1 LLLPQAGGGQVG
13 FSNGGPPS
21 PSPPSGGEEHQVP
34 PHRWGRLSRGEMDE
48 LVFLKLGGSLITD
61 KTKEATAKEEVIRQ
75 AAREVNEALAA
86 RPDLRLLV
94 GHGSGSFGHF
104 VARRYGLP
112 SDSNEESPPNWR
124 GYAETG
130 AAAARLNRLLTDIFL
145 AEGVP
150 VVSIQPSASA
160 HCWDGELVSIA
171 TEPIELIQRH
181 GLVPLVYG
189 DVALDKVRGCT
200 IISTEQIFAY
210 LADHLE
216 PARIVLAGEVE
227 GVFTADPFRDESAQL
242 IPEISPHAFR
252 QVELML
258 TGSHGVDV
266 TGGMLTKV
274 RIMHALVQ
282 KRPELKVQLISGRRQ
297 GMIRRALLEP
307 SLDEGTTICYEWE
320 TVNNEAL

>member
-1 LLLPQAGGGQVG
+1 M
-13 FSNGGPPS
+13 N
-21 PSPPSGGEEHQVP
+21 
-34 PHRWGRLSRGEMDE
+34 E

-61 KTKEATAKEEVIRQ
+61 KSREATAKEGIIRR
-75 AAREVNEALAA
+75 AGREIKEALGA
-86 RPDLRLLV
+86 RLDLRLLV

-104 VARRYGLP
+104 VARRYSLLEEGPP
-112 SDSNEESPPNWR
+112 SWQ

-130 AAAARLNRLLTDIFL
+130 AAAARLNRLVTDIFL

-160 HCWDGELVSIA
+160 HCWGGELVSMA
-171 TEPIELIQRH
+171 TEPIEFMLLH
-181 GLVPLVYG
+181 GLAPLVYG
-189 DVALDKVRGCT
+189 DVALDKARGCT

-227 GVFTADPFRDESAQL
+227 GVFTVDPLRDESAQL
-242 IPEISPHAFR
+242 IPDISRQNFH
-252 QVELML
+252 QVEHML
-258 TGSHGVDV
+258 AGSHGVDV

-282 KRPELKVQLISGRRQ
+282 EHPELKVQLISGQRP
-297 GMIRRALLEP
+297 GTIKRALLEP
-307 SLDEGTTICYEWE
+307 DLEEGTTIRF
-320 TVNNEAL
+320 

>member
-1 LLLPQAGGGQVG
+1 M
-13 FSNGGPPS
+13 
-21 PSPPSGGEEHQVP
+21 H
-34 PHRWGRLSRGEMDE
+34 E

-61 KTKEATAKEEVIRQ
+61 KSREATPRGEVIRRTT
-75 AAREVNEALAA
+75 REIEDVLEA

-104 VARRYGLP
+104 VARRHGLL
-112 SDSNEESPPNWR
+112 EGAPPNWR

-130 AAAARLNRLLTDIFL
+130 AAAARLNRLVTDIFL

-160 HCWDGELVSIA
+160 HCYDGQLISMA
-171 TEPIELIQRH
+171 TKPIEMILHH

-189 DVALDKVRGCT
+189 DVALDELHGCT

-227 GVFTADPFRDESAQL
+227 GVFTADPLRDESAQL
-242 IPEISPHAFR
+242 IPQISRQNFH
-252 QVELML
+252 QVEHKLA
-258 TGSHGVDV
+258 GSHGVDV

-282 KRPELKVQLISGRRQ
+282 RRPELKVLLISGQ
-297 GMIRRALLEP
+297 QPGMIKRALVEP
-307 SLDEGTTICYEWE
+307 DLAEGTTIRF
-320 TVNNEAL
+320 

>member
-1 LLLPQAGGGQVG
+1 
-13 FSNGGPPS
+13 
-21 PSPPSGGEEHQVP
+21 
-34 PHRWGRLSRGEMDE
+34 MDE

-61 KTKEATAKEEVIRQ
+61 KNREATARGEVIRQ
-75 AAREVNEALAA
+75 AAREIREALAA

-112 SDSNEESPPNWR
+112 SDSNEEGPTNWR

-130 AAAARLNRLLTDIFL
+130 AAAARLNRLLTDTFL

-160 HCWDGELVSIA
+160 HCYDGELISMEA
-171 TEPIELIQRH
+171 EPIELILHH

-189 DVALDKVRGCT
+189 DVALDEVRGCT

-210 LADHLE
+210 LAHHLE
-216 PARIVLAGEVE
+216 PARIILAGEVE
-227 GVFTADPFRDESAQL
+227 GVFTADPLRDDSAQL
-242 IPEISPHAFR
+242 IPEISR
-252 QVELML
+252 QNFDRVEHKLA
-258 TGSHGVDV
+258 GSHGVDV

-274 RIMHALVQ
+274 RIMYALVQ
-282 KRPELKVQLISGRRQ
+282 ERPELKVQLISGRQPGVIKRV
-297 GMIRRALLEP
+297 LLEP
-307 SLDEGTTICYEWE
+307 KLEQGTTIRYEQGDTE
-320 TVNNEAL
+320 Q

>member
-1 LLLPQAGGGQVG
+1 M
-13 FSNGGPPS
+13 N
-21 PSPPSGGEEHQVP
+21 
-34 PHRWGRLSRGEMDE
+34 E

-61 KTKEATAKEEVIRQ
+61 KGREATAKEGTIGR
-75 AAREVNEALAA
+75 AAREIKEALEA

-104 VARRYGLP
+104 VARRHGLRAG
-112 SDSNEESPPNWR
+112 DVGLRPPNWP
-124 GYAETG
+124 GYTDTG
-130 AAAARLNRLLTDIFL
+130 AAAARLNRLVTDTFL

-160 HCWDGELVSIA
+160 DCRGGEIVSMA
-171 TEPIELIQRH
+171 TEPIELLLLH

-200 IISTEQIFAY
+200 IISTEQIFTHLTAF
-210 LADHLE
+210 LE

-227 GVFTADPFRDESAQL
+227 GVFTADPFRDKAARL
-242 IPEISPHAFR
+242 IPEISTHGFH

-274 RIMHALVQ
+274 RMMYDLVQ
-282 KRPELKVQLISGRRQ
+282 ERPQLKVQIISGRRP
-297 GMIRRALLEP
+297 GLIKRVLLEP
-307 SLDEGTTICYEWE
+307 DLEEGTTIRWRGHH
-320 TVNNEAL
+320 TPGPAAHPGALQPCGGGTR

>member
-1 LLLPQAGGGQVG
+1 
-13 FSNGGPPS
+13 
-21 PSPPSGGEEHQVP
+21 
-34 PHRWGRLSRGEMDE
+34 MDE
-48 LVFLKLGGSLITD
+48 LIFLKLGGSLITD
-61 KTKEATAKEEVIRQ
+61 KSQETTAREEIIRR
-75 AAREVNEALAA
+75 AARETREALEA
-86 RPDLRLLV
+86 RHDLRLLI

-104 VARRYGLP
+104 VAQRYGLL
-112 SDSNEESPPNWR
+112 EEGPPNWQ

-130 AAAARLNRLLTDIFL
+130 AAAARLNRLVTDIFL

-160 HCWDGELVSIA
+160 HCWDGELISMA
-171 TEPIELIQRH
+171 TEPIEWMLYH

-189 DVALDKVRGCT
+189 DVALDKMRGCT

-227 GVFTADPFRDESAQL
+227 GVFTTDPLRDESAQL
-242 IPEISPHAFR
+242 IPEISR
-252 QVELML
+252 QNLHQLELML

-274 RIMHALVQ
+274 RIMYALVQ
-282 KRPELKVQLISGRRQ
+282 EQPEPKVQIISGRQ
-297 GMIRRALLEP
+297 PGMIKRALLEP
-307 SLDEGTTICYEWE
+307 DLEEGTTIRW
-320 TVNNEAL
+320 

>member
-1 LLLPQAGGGQVG
+1 M
-13 FSNGGPPS
+13 N
-21 PSPPSGGEEHQVP
+21 
-34 PHRWGRLSRGEMDE
+34 E
-48 LVFLKLGGSLITD
+48 LIFLKLGGSLITD
-61 KTKEATAKEEVIRQ
+61 KSREATAREGVIRR
-75 AAREVNEALAA
+75 AAREIKEALAA

-104 VARRYGLP
+104 VAQRHGLL
-112 SDSNEESPPNWR
+112 EGGPPNWP

-160 HCWDGELVSIA
+160 HCCDGELVGMA
-171 TEPIELIQRH
+171 TEPIELMLRH
-181 GLVPLVYG
+181 GLTPLVYG
-189 DVALDKVRGCT
+189 DVALDEVRGCT

-227 GVFTADPFRDESAQL
+227 GVFTADPLKNESAQL
-242 IPEISPHAFR
+242 IPEISRQNLH
-252 QVELML
+252 QVEHKLA
-258 TGSHGVDV
+258 GSHGVDV

-282 KRPELKVQLISGRRQ
+282 GRPELKVQLISGRRP

-307 SLDEGTTICYEWE
+307 DLGEGTTIRF
-320 TVNNEAL
+320 